1 VGFGGVLWWF
11 WGVVKSSKGNDR
23 PSKLKIM
30 KFFSQIKEYR
40 DRDRDRGID
49 RNLTLLIV
57 RQ

>member
-1 VGFGGVLWWF
+1 MGFGGVLWWF
-11 WGVVKSSKGNDR
+11 WGAVTSSKGNDR

-30 KFFSQIKEYR
+30 NFFSQIKEYS
-40 DRDRDRGID
+40 DRDRGID